1 MLSQERI
8 KLMTKMAAYEENEG
22 KKYMSIGSYFRSDYM
37 GMQVIRS
44 VICGTLAFFLLAG
57 LYVYYHFETMMQDI
71 YKMDLLLLGRRVLFY
86 YIVFIAAYSVIT
98 YVIYSF
104 RYSRAKRSLKHYYYH
119 LKQLAAIYDIE
130 KAGIS
135 LYTVKG

>member
-44 VICGTLAFFLLAG
+44 VICGTLAFLLLAG

-71 YKMDLLLLGRRVLFY
+71 YKMDLMLMGRKVLFY
-86 YIVFIAAYSVIT
+86 YIVFIAVYSVLT

-130 KAGIS
+130 KGRH
-135 LYTVKG
+135 

>member
-104 RYSRAKRSLKHYYYH
+104 RYSRTKRSLKHYYYH

-130 KAGIS
+130 KGRH
-135 LYTVKG
+135 

>member
-44 VICGTLAFFLLAG
+44 VICGPLSFFLLAG

-130 KAGIS
+130 KGRH
-135 LYTVKG
+135 

>member
-1 MLSQERI
+1 
-8 KLMTKMAAYEENEG
+8 MTKMAAYEENEG

-86 YIVFIAAYSVIT
+86 YVVFIAAYSVIT

-130 KAGIS
+130 KGRH
-135 LYTVKG
+135 

>member
-37 GMQVIRS
+37 RMQVIRS
-44 VICGTLAFFLLAG
+44 VISGTLAFFLLAG

-104 RYSRAKRSLKHYYYH
+104 RYSRAKRSLKHYYCH

-130 KAGIS
+130 KGRH
-135 LYTVKG
+135 

>member
-22 KKYMSIGSYFRSDYM
+22 KKYMSIGSYFRSDYI

-44 VICGTLAFFLLAG
+44 VISGTLAFFLLAG

-130 KAGIS
+130 KGRH
-135 LYTVKG
+135 

>member
-104 RYSRAKRSLKHYYYH
+104 RYSRAKRSLKHYCYH

-130 KAGIS
+130 KGRH
-135 LYTVKG
+135 

>member
-44 VICGTLAFFLLAG
+44 VICGTLAFLLLAG

-71 YKMDLLLLGRRVLFY
+71 YKMDLMLMGRKVLFY
-86 YIVFIAAYSVIT
+86 YIVFIAAYSVLT

-130 KAGIS
+130 KGRH
-135 LYTVKG
+135 

>member
-1 MLSQERI
+1 MLSEERI

-130 KAGIS
+130 KGRH
-135 LYTVKG
+135 

>member
-44 VICGTLAFFLLAG
+44 VISGTLAFFLLAG

-130 KAGIS
+130 KGRH
-135 LYTVKG
+135 

>member
-22 KKYMSIGSYFRSDYM
+22 RKYMSIGSYFRSDYM

-44 VICGTLAFFLLAG
+44 VICGTLAFLLLAG
-57 LYVYYHFETMMQDI
+57 LYVYYHFETMMPDI
-71 YKMDLLLLGRRVLFY
+71 YKMDLMLVGRKVLFY
-86 YIVFIAAYSVIT
+86 YIVFIAVYSVIT

-130 KAGIS
+130 KGRH
-135 LYTVKG
+135 

>member
-22 KKYMSIGSYFRSDYM
+22 KKYRSIGSYFRSDYM

-98 YVIYSF
+98 YDLF
-104 RYSRAKRSLKHYYYH
+104 FPLQQGEAKPEALLLSSE
-119 LKQLAAIYDIE
+119 AACCD
-130 KAGIS
+130 
-135 LYTVKG
+135 L

>member
-22 KKYMSIGSYFRSDYM
+22 RKYMSIGSYFRSDYM

-130 KAGIS
+130 KGRH
-135 LYTVKG
+135 

>member
-86 YIVFIAAYSVIT
+86 YIVFIAAYSVIA

-130 KAGIS
+130 KGRH
-135 LYTVKG
+135 

>member
-104 RYSRAKRSLKHYYYH
+104 RYSRAKRSLNHYYYH

-130 KAGIS
+130 KGRH
-135 LYTVKG
+135 

>member
-22 KKYMSIGSYFRSDYM
+22 KKYMPIGSYFRSDYM

-130 KAGIS
+130 KGRH
-135 LYTVKG
+135 

>member
-8 KLMTKMAAYEENEG
+8 KLVTKMAAYEENEG

-44 VICGTLAFFLLAG
+44 VISGTLAFFLLAG

-130 KAGIS
+130 KGRH
-135 LYTVKG
+135 

>member
-44 VICGTLAFFLLAG
+44 VICGTLSFFLLAG

-130 KAGIS
+130 KGRH
-135 LYTVKG
+135 

>member
-1 MLSQERI
+1 
-8 KLMTKMAAYEENEG
+8 
-22 KKYMSIGSYFRSDYM
+22 M

-130 KAGIS
+130 KGRH
-135 LYTVKG
+135 

>member
-37 GMQVIRS
+37 GMQILS
-44 VICGTLAFFLLAG
+44 SIISATLGYLVICGF
-57 LYVYYHFETMMQDI
+57 YIYYHIETLLQDI
-71 YKMDLLLLGRRVLFY
+71 YRTDLLELGKQVLFY
-86 YIVFIAAYSVIT
+86 YVIFVAAYALIT
-98 YVIYSF
+98 YIIYSF
-104 RYSRAKRSLKHYYYH
+104 RYSRAKRSLKRYYRH

-130 KAGIS
+130 KNNRQP
-135 LYTVKG
+135 

>member
-22 KKYMSIGSYFRSDYM
+22 KKYMSIGSYFRSEYM

-86 YIVFIAAYSVIT
+86 YVVFIAAYSVIT

-104 RYSRAKRSLKHYYYH
+104 RYSRAKRSLK
-119 LKQLAAIYDIE
+119 LAAIYDIE
-130 KAGIS
+130 KGRH
-135 LYTVKG
+135 

>member
-8 KLMTKMAAYEENEG
+8 KLMTKMAAYEENEC

-130 KAGIS
+130 KGRH
-135 LYTVKG
+135 

>member
-130 KAGIS
+130 KGR
-135 LYTVKG
+135 Y

>member
-8 KLMTKMAAYEENEG
+8 KLMTKMAAYEENDG
-22 KKYMSIGSYFRSDYM
+22 RKYMSIGSYFRSDYM

-44 VICGTLAFFLLAG
+44 VICGTLAFLLLAG

-71 YKMDLLLLGRRVLFY
+71 YKMDLMLVGRKVLFY
-86 YIVFIAAYSVIT
+86 YIVFIAVYSVIT

-130 KAGIS
+130 KGRH
-135 LYTVKG
+135 

>member
-104 RYSRAKRSLKHYYYH
+104 RYSRAKRRLKHYYYH

-130 KAGIS
+130 KGRH
-135 LYTVKG
+135 

>member
-44 VICGTLAFFLLAG
+44 VISGTLAFFLLAG

-71 YKMDLLLLGRRVLFY
+71 YKTDLLLLGRRVLFY

-130 KAGIS
+130 KGRH
-135 LYTVKG
+135 

>member
-104 RYSRAKRSLKHYYYH
+104 RYSRAKRSLKHYYYQ

-130 KAGIS
+130 KGRH
-135 LYTVKG
+135 

>member
-44 VICGTLAFFLLAG
+44 VICGTLAFFLLA
-57 LYVYYHFETMMQDI
+57 
-71 YKMDLLLLGRRVLFY
+71 
-86 YIVFIAAYSVIT
+86 
-98 YVIYSF
+98 
-104 RYSRAKRSLKHYYYH
+104 RSEEHTSEL
-119 LKQLAAIYDIE
+119 Q
-130 KAGIS
+130 S
-135 LYTVKG
+135 LV

>member
-71 YKMDLLLLGRRVLFY
+71 YKMDLLLLGRRVLVY

-130 KAGIS
+130 KGRH
-135 LYTVKG
+135 

>member
-44 VICGTLAFFLLAG
+44 VICETLAFFLLAG

-130 KAGIS
+130 KGRH
-135 LYTVKG
+135 

>member
-1 MLSQERI
+1 MFSQERI

-130 KAGIS
+130 KGRH
-135 LYTVKG
+135 

>member
-57 LYVYYHFETMMQDI
+57 LYAYYHFETMMQDI

-130 KAGIS
+130 KGRH
-135 LYTVKG
+135 